1 MARSLRVL
9 ILEDVRAD
17 AELVIHELRRAGF
30 APEWQMAAG
39 EADYLAALTTDTP
52 PQIIFADFRLPGFD
66 AMAALHLLQ
75 QRGLDVPFVVVTGYI
90 EEDAL
95 ECMKAGATDYLLKD
109 RLARLGQVV
118 ESALEQRAQRA
129 ARRQAEAALQ
139 ATAERL
145 AGIVASAMDAIVSFD
160 CAESITLFNRAAEQS
175 FQFMAAEALGQ
186 PIDRFL
192 PAWTGERE
200 RLPFD
205 AGPAGHVAPR
215 AMQARRSDG
224 QEFPVEASISY
235 ANDASGGTTTLI
247 LRDVTE
253 MRRARERVEESER
266 LRALG
271 EMASGIAHDFN
282 NMLAIILGR
291 CELLLGLMSG
301 LDVAPRLAQH
311 LEVVRQ
317 AARDGEETV
326 KRLQTFSGISRRP
339 SIGAMEVGVVLR
351 DVLEFTRPRWRDR
364 AQQTGVTIDVSVDD
378 EPLPPLVGNPSELRE
393 VLVNMV
399 FNAVDALP
407 HGGAITLRARQVGD
421 TVQVQVA
428 DTGTGMTDEV
438 RRRVFDPFFSTKG
451 TRGAGLGLSM
461 SYGIVARLGGR
472 IEVDSAPGRGTAFTI
487 IFPFRRAEQAEP
499 VPEPVAGGPLR
510 ILLVDDEPQI
520 LTTTRLMLE
529 VDGHTVTPA
538 GGGAEAL
545 ALLAAGPRCYDV
557 VLTDLGMP
565 GMNGMQLL
573 AAMRAAGYES
583 ACVLVTGW
591 GIELAGDDM
600 EAAGAQAVLPKPFS
614 APQLREAL
622 AAISRRPASPGSSPG
637 PQY

>member
-1 MARSLRVL
+1 MTRPLRVL

-30 APEWQMAAG
+30 APDWRIAVS
-39 EADYLAALTTDTP
+39 EAEYAAALADAP
-52 PQIIFADFRLPGFD
+52 APEIIFADYRLPGFN
-66 AMAALHLLQ
+66 AMAALRLLQ
-75 QRGLDVPFVVVTGYI
+75 QRGLDIPFVVVTGYI

-118 ESALEQRAQRA
+118 QHALEQQALRE
-129 ARRQAEAALQ
+129 ARRQAEAALHT
-139 ATAERL
+139 AAERL
-145 AGIVASAMDAIVSFD
+145 AAIVSSAMDAIIACD
-160 CAESITLFNRAAEQS
+160 HTNRITLFNRAAEQV
-175 FQFMAAEALGQ
+175 FQCTAAEALGQ

-192 PAWTGERE
+192 PGWASSQQR
-200 RLPFD
+200 RALD
-205 AGPAGHVAPR
+205 ASLSSHPAPQ
-215 AMQARRSDG
+215 AMQARRADG
-224 QEFPVEASISY
+224 QEFPIEASISFGEQSS
-235 ANDASGGTTTLI
+235 DGTTTLI

-253 MRRARERVEESER
+253 VRRARERVEEGER

-291 CELLLGLMSG
+291 CELLLGLLSG
-301 LDVAPRLAQH
+301 LDVAPRLAPH

-339 SIGAMEVGVVLR
+339 SVGALDVSAVLR
-351 DVLEFTRPRWRDR
+351 DVVEYTRPRWRDR
-364 AQQTGVTIDVSVDD
+364 AQQSGVTIDVYVDD
-378 EPLPPLVGNPSELRE
+378 EPLPPLVGNSSELRE

-399 FNAVDALP
+399 FNAIDALP
-407 HGGAITLRARQVGD
+407 NGGTITLRSRHAGD
-421 TVQVQVA
+421 TVHIQVI

-487 IFPFRRAEQAEP
+487 VFPFRRTEQDAP
-499 VPEPVAGGPLR
+499 VPAPVAGGPLR
-510 ILLVDDEPQI
+510 ILLVDDEPEI

-529 VDGHTVTPA
+529 AEGHDVTPA
-538 GGGAEAL
+538 AGGAEAL
-545 ALLAAGPRCYDV
+545 SLLTAAPARYDV

-573 AAMRAAGYES
+573 AALRQAGHTLP
-583 ACVLVTGW
+583 CVLVTGW

-600 EAAGAQAVLPKPFS
+600 EAAGAQAVLPKPFTS
-614 APQLREAL
+614 TQLREAL
-622 AAISRRPASPGSSPG
+622 AAIARPPSPGG
-637 PQY
+637 

>member
-1 MARSLRVL
+1 MARPLRVL

-17 AELVIHELRRAGF
+17 AELVVHELRRAGF
-30 APEWQMAAG
+30 APDWRMAAT
-39 EADYLAALTTDTP
+39 EADYLTALELP
-52 PQIIFADFRLPGFD
+52 PEIIFADYRLPGFD
-66 AMAALHLLQ
+66 AMAALRLLQ
-75 QRGLDVPFVVVTGYI
+75 QRGLDVPFIVVTGYI

-118 ESALEQRAQRA
+118 ENALEQRALRE
-129 ARRQAEAALQ
+129 ARRQAEAALH

-145 AGIVASAMDAIVSFD
+145 AGIVSSAMDAIVAFD
-160 CAESITLFNRAAEQS
+160 SANQITLFNRAAEQA
-175 FQFMAAEALGQ
+175 FQCTAAEALGR
-186 PIDRFL
+186 PIDQFL
-192 PAWTGERE
+192 PGWTAAQEHQTAS
-200 RLPFD
+200 P
-205 AGPAGHVAPR
+205 GPIGQPAPR
-215 AMQARRSDG
+215 AMQARRADG
-224 QEFPVEASISY
+224 QEFPIEASISR
-235 ANDASGGTTTLI
+235 ANDGSGGSTTLI

-253 MRRARERVEESER
+253 VRRARERVEESER

-291 CELLLGLMSG
+291 CELLLGLMPG
-301 LDVAPRLAQH
+301 LDVAPRLSPH

-339 SIGAMEVGVVLR
+339 SVGAMEVGAVLR

-378 EPLPPLVGNPSELRE
+378 EPLPPLMGNPSELRE
-393 VLVNMV
+393 VLVNML

-407 HGGAITLRARQVGD
+407 HGGTITLRARHVGD
-421 TVQVQVA
+421 TVQVQVV
-428 DTGTGMTDEV
+428 DTGTGMADEV

-487 IFPFRRAEQAEP
+487 MLPYRRAVQAEP
-499 VPEPVAGGPLR
+499 EPEAVAGGPLR

-545 ALLAAGPRCYDV
+545 ALLGAGPERYDV

-573 AAMRAAGYES
+573 AAMRAAGHEIS
-583 ACVLVTGW
+583 CVLVTGW

-600 EAAGAQAVLPKPFS
+600 EAAGAQAVLPKPFT
-614 APQLREAL
+614 ATQLREAL
-622 AAISRRPASPGSSPG
+622 AAISSRR
-637 PQY
+637 